1 MKKNSGQFKAM
12 GLAAAAAGTAVILVF
27 KKMVKQYVETGDMIH
42 KMALRTGFAAETL
55 SELAY
60 AADISG
66 ADITMLEK
74 GVKKMSK
81 TIVDAGYGLETY
93 LRVFRSLG
101 LEIDDLMAMK
111 PEQQFL
117 TIGAA
122 IADME
127 NDTLRTAAAVD
138 VFGRA
143 GTMLLP
149 FFAEGAEGIAK
160 LRKEAHTLGIIFD
173 EEAAAKAAKLKDAQT
188 ALKGSIQGVS
198 IAILNDLIPV
208 LTKVTKGMT
217 DWFVENREHA
227 QAWTTSLL
235 GAFQFIAQGIM
246 GLMLAWEGLK
256 TGVFTVAQA
265 ITTSLVKIAEGL
277 LWIAKLTPGTEIFYA
292 EKLRN
297 LIKDLTFV
305 SEGYRE
311 EKEKGIDT
319 MTDIIVAYEK
329 FVATLKKVK
338 KGVNEVKKEQKAV
351 GTVIVDSTLPAVRD
365 LTGVVGD
372 AVPKLDSYTSAT
384 KGMTEAQKE
393 FSSIMI
399 SELINMEAS
408 LKGFVDAILN
418 TFEKWALGQIIP
430 KIMAAL
436 PFPFNLLATAGAI
449 LAIKTIFKGIRS
461 MEEGGTV
468 EREGIYHLHKDEEVV
483 PAQQAAAAPA
493 VGSRSAVTYNITF
506 RIQALD
512 SVDVERW
519 FRSVGTK
526 QIEEIFRRNQG
537 GITEKSERYLSQYR
551 R

>member
-1 MKKNSGQFKAM
+1 M
-12 GLAAAAAGTAVILVF
+12 GLAIAAMGATALLTF
-27 KKMVKQYVETGDMIH
+27 KKMLKQYVETGDMIH

-101 LEIDDLMAMK
+101 LEIDDLMAMD
-111 PEQQFL
+111 PEEQFL
-117 TIGAA
+117 TIGSA
-122 IADME
+122 IAEME

-138 VFGRA
+138 VFGRS

-149 FFAEGAEGIAK
+149 FFKEGAEGIAK
-160 LRKEAHTLGIIFD
+160 LREEAHTLGIIFD

-208 LTKVTKGMT
+208 LTKVTKGIT

-227 QAWTTSLL
+227 ATWTKSLL
-235 GAFQFIAQGIM
+235 GAFQFIAKGIM

-277 LWIAKLTPGTEIFYA
+277 LWIAELTPGTEIFYA
-292 EKLRN
+292 EKLRD
-297 LIKDLTFV
+297 LIRDLTFV

-319 MTDIIVAYEK
+319 MTDIIVKYEA

-338 KGVNEVKKEQKAV
+338 KGVDIVKKAEKSWAELILEQALP
-351 GTVIVDSTLPAVRD
+351 TLESYEFVYDRLAENILSRNEELMKSWG
-365 LTGVVGD
+365 LT
-372 AVPKLDSYTSAT
+372 S
-384 KGMTEAQKE
+384 EAQLAFTELALGE
-393 FSSIMI
+393 FVA
-399 SELINMEAS
+399 MEAG
-408 LKGFVDAILN
+408 LKGFVDAVLG

-449 LAIKTIFKGIRS
+449 AAIKGIFAGIRS
-461 MEEGGTV
+461 LEEGGTI
-468 EREGIYHLHKDEEVV
+468 EREGVYHLHKGEEVV
-483 PAQQAAAAPA
+483 PAQQAATAPA
-493 VGSRSAVTYNITF
+493 VVRGGAVTNIF
-506 RIQALD
+506 RFEVYALD
-512 SVDVERW
+512 RVDVDRW
-519 FRSVGTK
+519 FRDVGAK

-537 GITEKSERYLSQYR
+537 GVAEKSERYLSQYR